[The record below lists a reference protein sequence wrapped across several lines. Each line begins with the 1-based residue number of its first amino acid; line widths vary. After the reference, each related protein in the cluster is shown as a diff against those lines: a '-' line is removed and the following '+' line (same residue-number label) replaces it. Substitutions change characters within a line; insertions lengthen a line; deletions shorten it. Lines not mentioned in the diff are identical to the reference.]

1 MSRAQ
6 LCGWAA
12 FVTFCYNTDEAALA
26 MLLARPRCSSARLPE
41 TCTSN
46 TDSLREDIPMAQE
59 TPYRKLPQQARGQ
72 QRIARLLDAAECVFA
87 AVGYDAATTNAIAA
101 QANTS
106 IGSLYQFFPNKEALL
121 TALAGR
127 YLAELRDTLDQTLT
141 PETTELPLADF
152 LDCILGALGS
162 FLGEH
167 TSFRPLF
174 ISARHPGHTKD
185 EVANAAYELRQEVV
199 LRIDGLLALR
209 APSLAEVDRL
219 L

>member
-1 MSRAQ
+1 
-6 LCGWAA
+6 
-12 FVTFCYNTDEAALA
+12 
-26 MLLARPRCSSARLPE
+26 
-41 TCTSN
+41 
-46 TDSLREDIPMAQE
+46 MAQE

-209 APSLAEVDRL
+209 APSLAEADRL
-219 L
+219 LYAQVCVDTVRGLLPLLQATPPSRRPRVIAEMKRLLLAYLAPVIG